1 LTLPRFNALTY
12 NLMAERRVVITG
24 MGVVTPIG
32 NDLETVWSNL
42 KNGVSGIRTIDAFDT
57 TGYDCKIGGQ
67 VRDFDPKLFFK
78 NPKDVR
84 RTDRFTHL
92 GMAAAKMAMADS
104 GIDVDNLKER
114 DRFGV
119 IVSTGIGGLKT
130 LQDQLQIL
138 VTRGPGRNSPF
149 TIPMLIS
156 NMAGGVISMEFDLRG
171 PNLCIVT
178 ACATS
183 NNAIGESW
191 RIIKSGDADI
201 FLAGGAEASIV
212 EIGIAGFS
220 AMKAL
225 STRNDEPERA
235 SRPFDRDRD
244 GFVMSEGAGV
254 VVVEELEHARA
265 RGAKIYCEITGYGVS
280 ADAYHMTAPP
290 PDGEGAAR
298 AMKLALDHA
307 RISPEQVDYINAHAT
322 STDIGDICETRAI
335 KQIFGENAYKVSIS
349 ATKSM
354 TGHLLGGA
362 GGIEMA
368 ACALAIRDS
377 VIPPTINLENPGE
390 ECDLDYTPNVARE
403 KKVRIALNNSFGF
416 GGHNATLVA
425 SAFEG

>member
-1 LTLPRFNALTY
+1 
-12 NLMAERRVVITG
+12 MAERRVVITG
-24 MGVVTPIG
+24 MGVVTPVG
-32 NDLETVWSNL
+32 NDIETFWSNL
-42 KNGVSGIRTIDAFDT
+42 KNGTSGITTIDAFNT
-57 TGYDCKIGGQ
+57 TGYDCQIGGQ
-67 VRDFDPKLFFK
+67 VRDFDPKQFFK

-92 GMAAAKMAMADS
+92 AMAAAKKAIADS
-104 GIDVDNLKER
+104 GIDIANLKHR

-138 VTRGPGRNSPF
+138 VTKGPGRNSPF

-156 NMAGGVISMEFDLRG
+156 NMAGGVISMEFGLSG

-191 RIIKSGDADI
+191 RIIKFGDADI

-212 EIGIAGFS
+212 EIGVAGFS

-244 GFVMSEGAGV
+244 GFVMSEGAGIV
-254 VVVEELEHARA
+254 LVEELEHARA
-265 RGAKIYCEITGYGVS
+265 RGAKIYCEITGYGLS

-290 PDGEGAAR
+290 PNGEGAAR
-298 AMKLALDHA
+298 AMKLALEHA

-322 STDIGDICETRAI
+322 STDIGDLCETRAI
-335 KQIFGENAYKVSIS
+335 KQIFGEQARKVAIS
-349 ATKSM
+349 STKSM

-362 GGIEMA
+362 GGVEMA

-377 VIPPTINLENPGE
+377 VVPPTINLENPGE

-403 KKVRIALNNSFGF
+403 KRVRVVLNNSFGF

>member
-1 LTLPRFNALTY
+1 MN
-12 NLMAERRVVITG
+12 NNRRVVITG
-24 MGVVTPIG
+24 MGAITPLG
-32 NDLETVWSNL
+32 NDVETFWSNL
-42 KNGVSGIRTIDAFDT
+42 KNGVSGIHTIESFDT
-57 TGYDCKIGGQ
+57 SAYDCRIGGE
-67 VRDFDPKLFFK
+67 VRGFDPKEVFK

-84 RTDRFTHL
+84 RTDRFAQL
-92 GMAAAKMAMADS
+92 AMGAAKMAMSDC
-104 GIDVDNLKER
+104 GIDLDNVNR
-114 DRFGV
+114 HRFGV
-119 IVSTGIGGLKT
+119 IVSSGIGGLKT
-130 LQDQLQIL
+130 LEDQHAVLL
-138 VTRGPGRNSPF
+138 ARGPSRLSPF

-156 NMAGGVISMEFDLRG
+156 NMGSGLISMEFGLKG
-171 PNLCIVT
+171 PNFCIVT

-191 RIIKSGDADI
+191 RMIKFGDADI
-201 FLAGGAEASIV
+201 FLAGGSEAPIV
-212 EIGIAGFS
+212 AIGLAGFS

-244 GFVMSEGAGV
+244 GFVMSEGAGI

-265 RGAKIYCEITGYGVS
+265 RSAKIYCELTGYGLS

-298 AMKLALDHA
+298 AMQLALEHA
-307 RISPEQVDYINAHAT
+307 RISPDQVDYINAHAT
-322 STDIGDICETRAI
+322 STDIGDLCETRAI
-335 KQIFGENAYKVSIS
+335 KQVFGEHAYKVPIS
-349 ATKSM
+349 STKSM

-362 GGIEMA
+362 GGVEMA
-368 ACALAIRDS
+368 ACALAIRDG

-425 SAFEG
+425 AAFEP

>member
-1 LTLPRFNALTY
+1 MTD
-12 NLMAERRVVITG
+12 RRVVITG
-24 MGVVTPIG
+24 LGVLTPVG
-32 NDLETVWSNL
+32 NDVETFWSNL
-42 KNGVSGIRTIDAFDT
+42 KNGVSGIHTIDAFDT
-57 TGYDCKIGGQ
+57 TAYDCKIGGQ
-67 VRDFDPKLFFK
+67 VRGFDPKLFFK

-84 RTDRFTHL
+84 RTDRFSQL
-92 GMAAAKMAMADS
+92 AMAAAKMALADS
-104 GIDVDNLKER
+104 GIDIANLKRR

-119 IVSTGIGGLKT
+119 LVSSGIGGLKT
-130 LQDQLQIL
+130 LQDQLTIL
-138 VTRGPGRNSPF
+138 LTKGPSRTSPF
-149 TIPMLIS
+149 TIPMLLS
-156 NMAGGVISMEFDLRG
+156 NMASGLISMEFGLHG
-171 PNLCIVT
+171 PNMCIVT
-178 ACATS
+178 ACATA

-191 RIIKSGDADI
+191 RIIKFGDADI
-201 FLAGGAEASIV
+201 FLAGGSEASVV
-212 EIGIAGFS
+212 EIGLAGFS

-244 GFVMSEGAGV
+244 GFVVSEGAGIA
-254 VVVEELEHARA
+254 VVEELEHAKA
-265 RGAKIYCEITGYGVS
+265 RGAKIYCELTGYGLS

-298 AMKLALDHA
+298 AMQLALDHA
-307 RISPEQVDYINAHAT
+307 RLSPDQVDYINAHAT

-335 KQIFGENAYKVSIS
+335 KHVFGDQAYKVAIS
-349 ATKSM
+349 STKSM

-403 KKVRIALNNSFGF
+403 KKVRVALNNSFGF

-425 SAFEG
+425 AAFEK

>member
-1 LTLPRFNALTY
+1 
-12 NLMAERRVVITG
+12 MAERRVVITG
-24 MGVVTPIG
+24 MGVVTPVG
-32 NDLETVWSNL
+32 NTLETFWSNL
-42 KNGVSGIRTIDAFDT
+42 KSGVSGIHTIDAFDV
-57 TGYDCKIGGQ
+57 TGYDCRIGGQ
-67 VRDFDPKLFFK
+67 VRDFDPKPFFK

-92 GMAAAKMAMADS
+92 AMAAAKMAMADS
-104 GIDVDNLKER
+104 GIDVANLKER

-119 IVSTGIGGLKT
+119 MIGTGEGGLKT
-130 LQDQLQIL
+130 LQDQLRIL
-138 VTRGPGRNSPF
+138 LTKGPGRNSPF

-191 RIIKSGDADI
+191 RIIKFGDADI
-201 FLAGGAEASIV
+201 FLAGGSEASIV
-212 EIGIAGFS
+212 EIGVAGFS

-225 STRNDEPERA
+225 STRNNEPERA

-244 GFVMSEGAGV
+244 GFVMSEGAGI
-254 VVVEELEHARA
+254 VVVEELEHAKA

-298 AMKLALDHA
+298 AMQLALNCA
-307 RISPEQVDYINAHAT
+307 GVSPEQVDYVNAHAT
-322 STDIGDICETRAI
+322 STDIGDVCETKAI
-335 KQIFGENAYKVSIS
+335 KKVFGDQAHELSIS

-362 GGIEMA
+362 GAVEMA
-368 ACALAIRDS
+368 ICALTIRDGI
-377 VIPPTINLENPGE
+377 IPPTINLDHPDEQ
-390 ECDLDYTPNVARE
+390 CD
-403 KKVRIALNNSFGF
+403 
-416 GGHNATLVA
+416 
-425 SAFEG
+425 

>member
-1 LTLPRFNALTY
+1 MN
-12 NLMAERRVVITG
+12 NDRRVVITG
-24 MGVVTPIG
+24 LGAITPLG
-32 NDLETVWSNL
+32 NDVETFWQNL
-42 KNGVSGIRTIDAFDT
+42 KNGVSGIHKIEAFDT
-57 TGYDCKIGGQ
+57 AAYDCKIGGE
-67 VRDFDPKLFFK
+67 VRGFDPKAFFK

-84 RTDRFTHL
+84 RTDRFAHL
-92 GMAAAKMAMADS
+92 ALAAAKMALEDS
-104 GIDVDNLKER
+104 GIDVEKLSRR

-119 IVSTGIGGLKT
+119 IVSSGIGGLKT
-130 LQDQLQIL
+130 LQDQLTIL
-138 VTRGPGRNSPF
+138 LTKGPSRTSPF

-156 NMAGGVISMEFDLRG
+156 NMASGLISMEYDLRG
-171 PNLCIVT
+171 PNMCIVT

-191 RIIKSGDADI
+191 RTIKFGDADI
-201 FLAGGAEASIV
+201 FLAGGSEAGIV
-212 EIGIAGFS
+212 AIGLAGFS

-225 STRNDEPERA
+225 SMRNDEPERA

-244 GFVMSEGAGV
+244 GFVMGEGAGI
-254 VVVEELEHARA
+254 VVVEELEHAKA
-265 RGAKIYCEITGYGVS
+265 RGAKIYCELTGYGLS

-298 AMKLALDHA
+298 AMQLALEHA
-307 RISPEQVDYINAHAT
+307 RVSPDQVDYINAHAT
-322 STDIGDICETRAI
+322 STDIGDLCETRAI
-335 KQIFGENAYKVSIS
+335 KQVFGEQAYKVSIS
-349 ATKSM
+349 STKSM

-390 ECDLDYTPNVARE
+390 GCDLDYTPNVARE
-403 KKVRIALNNSFGF
+403 KKVRVVLNNSFGF

-425 SAFEG
+425 TTFEK

>member
-1 LTLPRFNALTY
+1 MP
-12 NLMAERRVVITG
+12 ERRVVITG
-24 MGVVTPIG
+24 MGVVTPLG
-32 NDLETVWSNL
+32 NGVETFWSNL
-42 KNGVSGIRTIDAFDT
+42 KNGVSGIATIDAFDT
-57 TGYDCKIGGQ
+57 SGYDCKIGGQ

-92 GMAAAKMAMADS
+92 AMAAAKMAVADS
-104 GIDVDNLKER
+104 GIDIDNLKER

-138 VTRGPGRNSPF
+138 VTKGPGRNSPF

-191 RIIKSGDADI
+191 RIIKFGDADI

-212 EIGIAGFS
+212 EIGVAGFS
-220 AMKAL
+220 AMRAL
-225 STRNDEPERA
+225 SKRNDEPERA
-235 SRPFDRDRD
+235 SRPFDRGRD
-244 GFVMSEGAGV
+244 GFVMSEGSGV

-298 AMKLALDHA
+298 AMKMALDHA

-322 STDIGDICETRAI
+322 STDIGDLCETRAI
-335 KQIFGENAYKVSIS
+335 KQIFGEHAHKVSIS

-368 ACALAIRDS
+368 ACVLAIRDS
-377 VIPPTINLENPGE
+377 VIPPTINLENPGD

-403 KKVRIALNNSFGF
+403 KKVRVALNNSFGF

>member
-1 LTLPRFNALTY
+1 MND
-12 NLMAERRVVITG
+12 RRVVITG
-24 MGVVTPIG
+24 MGVVTPLG
-32 NDLETVWSNL
+32 NSVETFWSNL
-42 KNGVSGIRTIDAFDT
+42 RNGVSGISIIDAFDT
-57 TGYDCKIGGQ
+57 SGYDCKIGGQ
-67 VRDFDPKLFFK
+67 IRDFDPKQFFK

-92 GMAAAKMAMADS
+92 AMAAAKMAVADS
-104 GIDVDNLKER
+104 GIDMDNLKER

-130 LQDQLQIL
+130 LQNQLQIL
-138 VTRGPGRNSPF
+138 LTRGPGRNSPF
-149 TIPMLIS
+149 TIPMLVP
-156 NMAGGVISMEFDLRG
+156 NMAGGVISMEFNLRG

-212 EIGIAGFS
+212 EIGVAGFS

-244 GFVMSEGAGV
+244 GFVMSEGSGV
-254 VVVEELEHARA
+254 VVVEELEYAKA

-298 AMKLALDHA
+298 AMKLGLDHA

-322 STDIGDICETRAI
+322 STDIGDLCETRAI
-335 KQIFGENAYKVSIS
+335 KQIFGEQAYKVSIS

-390 ECDLDYTPNVARE
+390 ECDLDYTANIARE
-403 KKVRIALNNSFGF
+403 KKVRVALNNSFGF

-425 SAFEG
+425 SAFQG

>member
-1 LTLPRFNALTY
+1 MP
-12 NLMAERRVVITG
+12 ERRVVITG

-32 NDLETVWSNL
+32 NDLETFWSNL
-42 KNGVSGIRTIDAFDT
+42 KNGVSGIHTIDAFDT

-67 VRDFDPKLFFK
+67 VRDFDPKPFFK

-92 GMAAAKMAMADS
+92 AMAAAKMAVADS
-104 GIDVDNLKER
+104 GIDIDNLKER

-119 IVSTGIGGLKT
+119 IVGTGEGGLKT
-130 LQDQLQIL
+130 LQDQLRVL
-138 VTRGPGRNSPF
+138 LTKGPGRNSPF

-156 NMAGGVISMEFDLRG
+156 NMAGGVISMDFDLRG

-191 RIIKSGDADI
+191 RIIKFGDADV

-212 EIGIAGFS
+212 EIGVAGFS

-244 GFVMSEGAGV
+244 GFVMSEGSGV

-298 AMKLALDHA
+298 AMKMALDHA

-322 STDIGDICETRAI
+322 STDIGDLCETRAI
-335 KQIFGENAYKVSIS
+335 KQIFGEYADKVSIS

-403 KKVRIALNNSFGF
+403 KKVRVALNNSFGF